1 MTLITVVYYWLE
13 EFGCT
18 ASNFKPGIFSC
29 QVNCCHS
36 LGFNQEFHASKAGK
50 KSERA
55 SLSYNQKI
63 ALGSFIKLSI
73 MELSY

>member
-1 MTLITVVYYWLE
+1 MTLVTGVYYYLE

-18 ASNFKPGIFSC
+18 ASNFKPGIFTS

-63 ALGSFIKLSI
+63 ALGSFLEHSFMVLSF
-73 MELSY
+73 